1 MFRLSVIFVFLIRNG
16 SIPGWSESWSVLES
30 GSVDEVKVDN
40 IKLNDPVMLMYT
52 SGTTGR
58 PKGAIWTHDTTF
70 WFSTIQALKW
80 KFTGIE
86 VAMTTGPLYH
96 VGAMEDIALPDS
108 YDGWKRNN
116 YKKPRIRDWE
126 NSFRY

>member
-1 MFRLSVIFVFLIRNG
+1 
-16 SIPGWSESWSVLES
+16 
-30 GSVDEVKVDN
+30 
-40 IKLNDPVMLMYT
+40 MLMYT

-80 KFTGIE
+80 KFTGRE

-96 VGAMEDIALPDS
+96 VGAMEDIALPILLMGGRVIITKSQEFEIGRILSVIEEENVTDS
-108 YDGWKRNN
+108 FY
-116 YKKPRIRDWE
+116 
-126 NSFRY
+126 SLS